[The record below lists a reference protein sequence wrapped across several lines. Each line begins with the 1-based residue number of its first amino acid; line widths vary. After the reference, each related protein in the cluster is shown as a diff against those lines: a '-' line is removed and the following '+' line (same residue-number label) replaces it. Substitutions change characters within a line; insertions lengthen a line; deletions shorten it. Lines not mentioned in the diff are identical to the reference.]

1 MHRNIK
7 LLIAFSSL
15 LMSMCTIYDQGGA
28 VLAPNGLSCEN
39 RTDYVFF
46 EAKSSAT
53 CYYRCPDR
61 TARQWE
67 IEERF
72 TASSSLYQASK
83 EEVDNQYCQG
93 SLDPPPTPTPTPAP
107 PTAVPTR
114 TQAPTEEP
122 TPGFTLPTI
131 EIIVT
136 EQPLLSGDV
145 TMCNR
150 GTRLINFRMIQAA
163 PDLAIEDLE
172 VEIGEQPSTC
182 SVNPN
187 NPSLLSC
194 TLPSGITF
202 PARVLVRMQGT
213 VVNDFTYNGV
223 GCT

>member
-53 CYYRCPDR
+53 CYYRCPDG
-61 TARQWE
+61 TARQWV

-72 TASSSLYQASK
+72 TVSSSLYQASK
-83 EEVDNQYCQG
+83 EDVDNQYCQG
-93 SLDPPPTPTPTPAP
+93 SLQPPPTQTPTPAP
-107 PTAVPTR
+107 PTPVPTR
-114 TQAPTEEP
+114 TERPTDTP
-122 TPGFTLPTI
+122 TFSVPTI

-136 EQPLLSGDV
+136 QQPLLSGDV

-163 PDLAIEDLE
+163 PDLAIEGLE
-172 VEIGEQPSTC
+172 VEIGGQPSSCT
-182 SVNPN
+182 VNPN

-202 PARVLVRMQGT
+202 PTQVLVRLQGS
-213 VVNDFTYNGV
+213 VVNDFTYDGV